1 MKLTDAYFG
10 ITDIYYDINE
20 RLEIQPESDIKIQT
34 EDIIRNHPV
43 YFFDTE
49 EFHAY
54 HQKNA
59 KKVFRLIFMDGSLAA
74 GFCYIGYTK
83 DDKLKAPY
91 SAPFSDI
98 YTIKKSDSLILEKIL
113 TCLKRVSDS
122 MDAEIQLT
130 FVPLVYDR
138 EYAVKTGV
146 LLDSGFTLSYA
157 HVSNYLDL
165 EKIESAESFIS
176 EQSHSFRKNIKRAM
190 KSNLKFSY
198 TFDTEIYDKNSLDIR
213 AYDVIKRNRKE
224 KGFPLAMSF
233 DQIKQ
238 VEDMKSS
245 QVDYFLVSKDETDIA
260 AAIVFK
266 VSEQMVQVVYW
277 GSLEQ
282 HSKMRPMEFL
292 AASLIDYYKERGFSF
307 IDIGPS
313 TADDKISHGLLAF
326 KKNIGCETTL
336 KMTFVYKESD

>member
-1 MKLTDAYFG
+1 MKLTDMNCG

-49 EFHAY
+49 EFHA
-54 HQKNA
+54 HHHKNA

-74 GFCYIGYTK
+74 GFCYVGYTT
-83 DDKLKAPY
+83 DNKLKAPY

-98 YTIKKSDSLILEKIL
+98 YTIKKLDSVILENIVS
-113 TCLKRVSDS
+113 CLKRYSDS

-130 FVPLVYDR
+130 FVPLVYDA

-146 LLDSGFTLSYA
+146 LLDSGFKMSYA

-165 EKIESAESFIS
+165 QKIGSVESFIS

-198 TFDTEIYDKNSLDIR
+198 TFDTELYNKDSFDIR
-213 AYDVIKRNRKE
+213 AYDVIKRNRQE

-277 GSLEQ
+277 GSLEH

-292 AASLIDYYKERGFSF
+292 AASLIDYYKERGFLF